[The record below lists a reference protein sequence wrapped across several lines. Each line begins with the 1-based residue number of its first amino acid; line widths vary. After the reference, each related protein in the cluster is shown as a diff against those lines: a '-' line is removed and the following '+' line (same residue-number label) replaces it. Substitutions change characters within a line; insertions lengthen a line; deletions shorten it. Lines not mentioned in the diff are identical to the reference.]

1 MPSLNQFS
9 STRRTTALFAIIQ
22 KQAVDIN
29 NLQELVLSLQ
39 KQLETG
45 KQPVTQSIFGTPPKS
60 GMNWADDKLVTAG
73 PCLQKT

>member
-39 KQLETG
+39 KQLNQ
-45 KQPVTQSIFGTPPKS
+45 KQESATQSIFGLQTES
-60 GMNWADDKLVTAG
+60 GMNRADDKLVTAA
-73 PCLQKT
+73 PCLQKS